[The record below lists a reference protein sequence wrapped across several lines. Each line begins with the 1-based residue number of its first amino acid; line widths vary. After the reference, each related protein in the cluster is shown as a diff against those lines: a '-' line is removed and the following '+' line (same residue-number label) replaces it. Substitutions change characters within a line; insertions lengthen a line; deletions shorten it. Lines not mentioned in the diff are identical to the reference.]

1 MSRERMVATA
11 GLWGAVLT
19 AVILAMSFLLRL
31 GTRIE
36 ADVAFSILPPDVEQ
50 WARLAHRIAA
60 MAVGIL
66 AALALVAVA
75 TERPVRRALVPP
87 VACVIGLT
95 LLLSAIGRYTPGYR
109 FDQVTVLNVVGG
121 IGLAA
126 AFWWLRESGSSPRRP
141 DVVASAAL
149 GLLLVLATLGACAD
163 ASAMRGTRAFVP
175 MHLVFAPVFVVT
187 AFYAAWRQRHR
198 PVLAGAVVVL
208 ILTQVVLGFVLVAGS
223 DMRAMAP
230 AWTHGMIAMAVAFLL
245 VSLAVGRASRA
256 PAGDQPGLPSALRSQ

>member
-1 MSRERMVATA
+1 MNRERMVGTV

-36 ADVAFSILPPDVEQ
+36 ADVAFSILPLDLEQ

-75 TERPVRRALVPP
+75 TERPVRRSRLVPVVC
-87 VACVIGLT
+87 VAALT

-109 FDQVTVLNVVGG
+109 FDLVTVLNVAGG

-126 AFWWLRESGSSPRRP
+126 AFWWLRLSTGATRSP
-141 DVVASAAL
+141 DVVATAAL
-149 GLLLVLATLGACAD
+149 GLLLVMATLGAGVD
-163 ASAMRGTRAFVP
+163 TFAMRGERSFIP
-175 MHLVFAPVFVVT
+175 LHLVFAPVFLVAALFT
-187 AFYAAWRQRHR
+187 AWRHRRR
-198 PVLAGAVVVL
+198 PVAAIAMVL
-208 ILTQVVLGFVLVAGS
+208 LIMVQVVLGFVLVAGPDTRS
-223 DMRAMAP
+223 MVP
-230 AWTHGMIAMAVAFLL
+230 AWIHGMIAMAIAFML
-245 VSLAVGRASRA
+245 VSLAVGPTARKR
-256 PAGDQPGLPSALRSQ
+256 AGDQPGLRSALGSQ